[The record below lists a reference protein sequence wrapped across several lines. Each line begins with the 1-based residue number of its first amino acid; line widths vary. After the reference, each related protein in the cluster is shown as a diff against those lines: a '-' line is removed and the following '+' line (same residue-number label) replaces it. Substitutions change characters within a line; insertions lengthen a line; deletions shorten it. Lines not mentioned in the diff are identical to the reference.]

1 MTKKFCDFV
10 NSELY
15 FVYLPTYARYK
26 NKNFSDQNYNKI
38 KEIIKLQNI
47 NFIDIKKLIIDEN
60 INPMDLFPFGLNG
73 HYNIYGYDIIANHI
87 YDLLYEKI

>member
-1 MTKKFCDFV
+1 
-10 NSELY
+10 
-15 FVYLPTYARYK
+15 PTYARYK